1 MTISHVVLKGENGFQ
16 PFYSHYKMVFGVTI
30 PVIAYLFFHLVSNF
44 PKEICDPDWVY
55 YQGFCYRKASS
66 CETWTIASSICLND
80 SSNLVAIESA
90 EEDVFVQHL
99 HHGRPSWIGL
109 NDQANEGVYLW
120 TDGGPVLYTH
130 WAPGISAPYSEGE
143 DCVESSGRDMKYHWQ
158 PSSCSNCRDFTCKKG
173 TTKCHIFTACTLF
186 CDIQMF

>member
-1 MTISHVVLKGENGFQ
+1 MH
-16 PFYSHYKMVFGVTI
+16 PFRFHDEI
-30 PVIAYLFFHLVSNF
+30 FFVSVSF
-44 PKEICDPDWVY
+44 PCCSLQHTFHFFPTEICEPGWVY
-55 YQGFCYRKASS
+55 YQGFCYKKQST
-66 CETWTIASSICLND
+66 CETWTNASTTCMD
-80 SSNLVAIESA
+80 YSSNLVGIESA

-130 WAPGISAPYSEGE
+130 WAPGVSTPYSETE

-158 PSSCSNCRDFTCKKG
+158 PSSCDNCRDFTCKKG
-173 TTKCHIFTACTLF
+173 RKQICLSQL
-186 CDIQMF
+186 D